1 MRILHAAFMVSP
13 LAGVRNQMG
22 WEALAAKELGL
33 NWDTRLFCCHPEP
46 PENEIIVQAK
56 LGSIP
61 VDGEHTTFMSRTK
74 LHINYVRWL
83 RSVEE
88 DYDAI
93 LLRYNAGDPFQA
105 RFVRTNKC
113 PVFTVH
119 HTLEIPELNN
129 SYSGYS
135 RLAHV
140 GLEKLIEKFT
150 LTATH
155 GTVAATGEI
164 LQYEGTR
171 SRHTAGKPGY
181 IYPNGIYYGHDNGSG
196 LQDTRGE
203 IPELL
208 FIASHFAP
216 WHGLDRL
223 LASLPSS
230 DAPFILHLVGRLSAA
245 DKAAAAA
252 DSRIELHGQ
261 MDPASIRA
269 LSQKCWLGLS
279 SFALDRNGMREACT
293 LKVREYLLNGLPVYA
308 NYKDV
313 FPEEF
318 RYYRMGNPDISD
330 ILRYGW
336 SVRDA
341 TRTEVSEAAR
351 PFISKSAL
359 LQALHDWLKLH
370 VRN

>member
-1 MRILHAAFMVSP
+1 MKILHAAFMVNP
-13 LAGVRNQMG
+13 LAGVRNQMS
-22 WEALAAKELGL
+22 WETLAAKELGL
-33 NWDTRLFCCHPEP
+33 NWDTRLFCCHPAP
-46 PENEIIVQAK
+46 PESGLIVQAK

-61 VDGEHTTFMSRTK
+61 VDGKSTTFVSRTK
-74 LHINYVRWL
+74 LHIDYLRWL
-83 RSVEE
+83 RSVEK

-93 LLRYNAGDPFQA
+93 LLRDNASDPFQA
-105 RFVRTNKC
+105 GFVRTNKC

-119 HTLEIPELNN
+119 HTLEVPELNN

-135 RLAHV
+135 RIAHV
-140 GLEKLIEKFT
+140 GLEKLTEKFT
-150 LTATH
+150 LSATH
-155 GTVAATGEI
+155 GTIAVTGEI
-164 LQYEGTR
+164 LRYEGAR
-171 SRHTAGKPGY
+171 NRHTAGKPGY
-181 IYPNGIYYGHDNGSG
+181 IYPNGIYYENDSG
-196 LQDTRGE
+196 GGPQDTRGE

-223 LASLPSS
+223 LESLPGS

-252 DSRIELHGQ
+252 DSRIKLHGWL
-261 MDPASIRA
+261 DSISIQT
-269 LSQKCWLGLS
+269 LSRKCWLGLS
-279 SFALDRNGMREACT
+279 SFALDRNGMQQACT
-293 LKVREYLLNGLPVYA
+293 LKVREYLYHGLPVYA

-318 RYYRMGNPDISD
+318 RYYRTGNPDIRD
-330 ILRYGW
+330 ILHYGW

-341 TRTEVSEAAR
+341 TRSEVSEAAR

-359 LQALHDWLKLH
+359 LQALHDWLQLH
-370 VRN
+370 IQN